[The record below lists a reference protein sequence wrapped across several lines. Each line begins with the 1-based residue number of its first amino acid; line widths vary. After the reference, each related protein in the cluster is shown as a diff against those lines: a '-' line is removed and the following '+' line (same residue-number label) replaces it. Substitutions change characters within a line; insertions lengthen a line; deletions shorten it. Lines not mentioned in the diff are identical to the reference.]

1 VTALSGNAVA
11 GIVQRRAEVAGL
23 DGAAYARPPSDLP
36 ARLAGEGV
44 ALRAGFATSAA
55 QAGIGE
61 IRIVAQTRH
70 ASLAV
75 LRRYV
80 REGRLWQRA
89 ERLQTTPNRSCW
101 AANGRPL
108 WRSVDDDL
116 DDG

>member
-23 DGAAYARPPSDLP
+23 DGAAYARHS
-36 ARLAGEGV
+36 
-44 ALRAGFATSAA
+44 LRAGFATSAA

>member
-11 GIVQRRAEVAGL
+11 GIVQRRAGIVQRRAGVAGL
-23 DGAAYARPPSDLP
+23 DGAAYVGHS
-36 ARLAGEGV
+36 
-44 ALRAGFATSAA
+44 LRAGFATSAA

-80 REGRLWQRA
+80 REGRLFEQNLA
-89 ERLQTTPNRSCW
+89 VKISL
-101 AANGRPL
+101 
-108 WRSVDDDL
+108 
-116 DDG
+116 